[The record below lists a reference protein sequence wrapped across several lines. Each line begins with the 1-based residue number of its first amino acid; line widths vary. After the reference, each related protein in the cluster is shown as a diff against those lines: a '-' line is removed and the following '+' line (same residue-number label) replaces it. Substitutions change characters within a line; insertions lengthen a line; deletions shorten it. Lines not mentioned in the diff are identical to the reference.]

1 MAAPSSASMLVRLV
15 SFNVRFATTTPY
27 PGEELWPSRCPK
39 LCAQLNFITTGHPSA
54 FICLQEV
61 LHSQLKDIQSGL
73 GQSWDHIGKGR
84 DDGKTAGE
92 FSPVFFRSDTWT
104 CTRNQTLWL
113 SETPETPSR
122 GWDAALNR
130 VVTVGLFR
138 HKQTGT
144 SVLVMSTHFDH
155 RGEKAREESAKLLVK
170 IAHTWYGDTGG
181 GREDQPPVFL
191 GGDFNS
197 TPDGKAYKQITLP
210 DTGMKDLRDLVPKE
224 KRYGND
230 EITYTSFGGE
240 EKQTRIDFLFILRS
254 PVIIPRTFAVLPN
267 RFDDGVALSDHRA
280 VVADLEIPVASEGI
294 HG

>member
-1 MAAPSSASMLVRLV
+1 MAGPYSTNMFVRLI
-15 SFNVRFATTTPY
+15 SFNVRYATTTPF
-27 PGEELWPSRCPK
+27 PREEVWPVRCPK
-39 LCAQLNFITTGHPSA
+39 LCAQLNFVTAGHPAA

-61 LHSQLKDIQSGL
+61 LHSQLTDIQSAL
-73 GQSWDHIGKGR
+73 GQSWDHIGQGR

-92 FSPVFFRSDTWT
+92 FSPIFFRSDTWT
-104 CTRNQTLWL
+104 CTRHQTLWL
-113 SETPETPSR
+113 SETPNTPSK

-130 VVTVGLFR
+130 VVTVGLFT
-138 HKQTGT
+138 HKETGT
-144 SVLVMSTHFDH
+144 SVIVMSTHFDH

-170 IAHTWYGDTGG
+170 IAHTWHKDTGG
-181 GREDQPPVFL
+181 GQEALPPVFL

-210 DTGMKDLRDLVPKE
+210 ETGMKDIRDLIPKE

-240 EKQTRIDFLFILRS
+240 EKQTRIDFLFILQS
-254 PVIIPRTFAVLPN
+254 PNITPRTFAILPN

-280 VVADLEIPVASEGI
+280 VVADLEIPVHTVTHS
-294 HG
+294 